1 MLARSYLVFFL
12 SLFASTSF
20 ANDANWNCQQDK
32 NTKEWVCV
40 GSSANA
46 GKASTSVPDSQE
58 KLGIIKQDSV
68 SKPAETDSVGVMPI
82 EENGSG
88 ISETPENTQPL
99 NAKSNLVAEPAE
111 IPVKESGLEKSPTT
125 VSKSISDRPVSAPTT
140 LEAPPPVLSA
150 AQKPLPAVNK
160 PSAIADTRQQR
171 GWNCNT
177 KGADGNWNCQLVG
190 TDPKGEARVVE
201 SEEER
206 FSLLTPAFDN
216 KEEHVF
222 NTLRDR
228 FKTNPWGNCTI
239 QLGTQKY
246 YVPENNQRDTANIDM
261 NSNAAEIY
269 DNEIGNYQGNVE
281 MKRADQQASA
291 NSANYDAVSESLDLH
306 GNVFYSEDELSL
318 YTESATLKLASDE
331 ARLRDA
337 LFISPTTPI
346 RGRANA
352 VYRDSKSLSRY
363 KDVAYTSCAPGNQD
377 WVVHASDLKM
387 NKKSGYGSAKNA
399 WVEFKGVPAFYSPYL
414 SFPLDD
420 RRLTGFL
427 APSFGNT
434 QKGGF
439 SFSTPF
445 YWNIAPN
452 YDATLRPRY
461 LTKRGVLL
469 AGDFRY
475 LTEKSKGL
483 VSAEY
488 MPDDSTVEPD
498 DGIRNSSRYL
508 ATIKNFTQFT
518 PKITSNLDLNVVS
531 DKFYFAELGN
541 ALSFPNFSHIK
552 SYADASYIDQGISLV
567 GRLES
572 YQTIDPNLTG
582 RLRPYRRLPQLNLK
596 LDHAFEAIPANTALE
611 SEYVYF
617 QHDNSSIPAESVPNG
632 HRFNIK
638 PSVSFPLQTASA
650 YVTPKLSLQH
660 TQYLLD
666 NQEPGLADSISR
678 TLPVTSIDSGVFF
691 EKDLDIAGN
700 SFLHTIEPR
709 LFYLFI
715 PKVNQNEIPIFDTSL
730 YDFQFD
736 SLFRENRYNGLDRI
750 QDANQLSAAVT
761 SRLVDPKTGLEK
773 LKISVG
779 DIFYF
784 QDREVNAPVVRIG
797 RSFLNSRVE
806 TSSFSPLVA
815 DLSSQIN
822 EHLSLDTGMQWDTE
836 RNEIVR
842 GKATLHIVNDP
853 GEIFNIGY
861 LYRKNAL
868 IEDTLNS
875 KSDIELENE
884 LGISN
889 VAVQNLRKN
898 NTVLRSNDIIQSDV
912 SFRWPIYDDW
922 FAVGRWQYSL
932 LYNQTQE
939 ALFGFEKENC
949 CWRFRVVG
957 RRYVNNINAAANAVE
972 INGNPS
978 SSQTGIFF
986 QIELKGLTGIGN
998 AGDIGDFFT
1007 KSIYGYH
1014 KTDY

>member
-1 MLARSYLVFFL
+1 
-12 SLFASTSF
+12 
-20 ANDANWNCQQDK
+20 
-32 NTKEWVCV
+32 
-40 GSSANA
+40 
-46 GKASTSVPDSQE
+46 
-58 KLGIIKQDSV
+58 
-68 SKPAETDSVGVMPI
+68 
-82 EENGSG
+82 
-88 ISETPENTQPL
+88 
-99 NAKSNLVAEPAE
+99 
-111 IPVKESGLEKSPTT
+111 
-125 VSKSISDRPVSAPTT
+125 
-140 LEAPPPVLSA
+140 
-150 AQKPLPAVNK
+150 
-160 PSAIADTRQQR
+160 
-171 GWNCNT
+171 
-177 KGADGNWNCQLVG
+177 
-190 TDPKGEARVVE
+190 
-201 SEEER
+201 
-206 FSLLTPAFDN
+206 
-216 KEEHVF
+216 
-222 NTLRDR
+222 
-228 FKTNPWGNCTI
+228 
-239 QLGTQKY
+239 
-246 YVPENNQRDTANIDM
+246 
-261 NSNAAEIY
+261 
-269 DNEIGNYQGNVE
+269 
-281 MKRADQQASA
+281 
-291 NSANYDAVSESLDLH
+291 
-306 GNVFYSEDELSL
+306 
-318 YTESATLKLASDE
+318 
-331 ARLRDA
+331 
-337 LFISPTTPI
+337 
-346 RGRANA
+346 
-352 VYRDSKSLSRY
+352 
-363 KDVAYTSCAPGNQD
+363 
-377 WVVHASDLKM
+377 
-387 NKKSGYGSAKNA
+387 
-399 WVEFKGVPAFYSPYL
+399 
-414 SFPLDD
+414 
-420 RRLTGFL
+420 
-427 APSFGNT
+427 
-434 QKGGF
+434 
-439 SFSTPF
+439 
-445 YWNIAPN
+445 
-452 YDATLRPRY
+452 
-461 LTKRGVLL
+461 
-469 AGDFRY
+469 
-475 LTEKSKGL
+475 
-483 VSAEY
+483 
-488 MPDDSTVEPD
+488 
-498 DGIRNSSRYL
+498 
-508 ATIKNFTQFT
+508 
-518 PKITSNLDLNVVS
+518 
-531 DKFYFAELGN
+531 
-541 ALSFPNFSHIK
+541 
-552 SYADASYIDQGISLV
+552 
-567 GRLES
+567 
-572 YQTIDPNLTG
+572 
-582 RLRPYRRLPQLNLK
+582 
-596 LDHAFEAIPANTALE
+596 
-611 SEYVYF
+611 
-617 QHDNSSIPAESVPNG
+617 
-632 HRFNIK
+632 
-638 PSVSFPLQTASA
+638 
-650 YVTPKLSLQH
+650 
-660 TQYLLD
+660 
-666 NQEPGLADSISR
+666 
-678 TLPVTSIDSGVFF
+678 
-691 EKDLDIAGN
+691 
-700 SFLHTIEPR
+700 LHTIEPR